1 MIAMDENVPQNDA
14 PRLRVTVVGLGYVG
28 VTASVCVS
36 RSGHRVHGVDLDAER
51 AARLSAGELPF
62 YEPELAELLRRELAG
77 GRLTFSAVDAFD
89 EATGDGLLGDV
100 AMVCV
105 GTPDRAD
112 GGADLSY
119 VYSAVSWLAERAERS
134 REDATLA
141 MKSTVL
147 PGMGRT
153 LMSELLSG
161 SRLGYAANPE
171 FLRAGCAVVDWQ
183 RPKFIVAGA
192 AHDPVAAAR
201 LRALY
206 HDIDA
211 PFHLTDLV
219 TAETVKLVNNCY
231 AATQISYINQ
241 AAALCAVAGADVDAV
256 SDLLAH
262 TTAHYRRLAPGIGYG
277 GSCLPKDLDAALD
290 YGARH
295 GVDLSLLRSVR
306 EVNSRQRLRPVTE
319 IRQWMGRYAA
329 ELKVAVLG
337 LAFKPGTSDIRNSP
351 SLDIARALAEAGGRV
366 RAWDPQ
372 PLARSAARSALT
384 DSGVAVVDTLPET
397 VAEARAAVLCTE
409 WDEIVNADWGQVAA
423 AMSPPRVLYDGR
435 RALNPER
442 MRALGMRYCR

>member
-1 MIAMDENVPQNDA
+1 MTAIDENASN
-14 PRLRVTVVGLGYVG
+14 RLRVTVVGLGYVG
-28 VTASVCVS
+28 ATASVCLS

-51 AARLSAGELPF
+51 VARLSAGELPF
-62 YEPELAELLRRELAG
+62 YEPELPELLRRELAG

-89 EATGDGLLGDV
+89 EVTGDGLLGDV
-100 AMVCV
+100 AMVAV

-119 VYSAVSWLAERAERS
+119 VYSAVSWLAERVERS

-171 FLRAGCAVVDWQ
+171 FLRAGSAVADWQ
-183 RPKFIVAGA
+183 NPELVVAGA
-192 AHDPVAAAR
+192 AHDPVAASR
-201 LRALY
+201 LRNLY

-211 PFHLTDLV
+211 PFHLTDLA
-219 TAETVKLVNNCY
+219 TAETIKLVNNCY
-231 AATQISYINQ
+231 AAMLISYINQ
-241 AAALCAVAGADVDAV
+241 AAALCAAAAADVDEV
-256 SDLLAH
+256 SDMLTH
-262 TTAHYRRLAPGIGYG
+262 TSAHYRRLSSGIGYG
-277 GSCLPKDLDAALD
+277 GSCLPKDLDATLD

-295 GVDLSLLRSVR
+295 GVDLPLLRSVR
-306 EVNSRQRLRPVTE
+306 KVNSRQRRLPVDE
-319 IRQWMGRYAA
+319 IRRWMSYYAA
-329 ELKVAVLG
+329 EMKVAVLG

-351 SLDIARALAEAGGRV
+351 ALDIARALADAGGRI

-372 PLARSAARSALT
+372 PLSRDAGRSSLT
-384 DSGVAVVDTLPET
+384 GNGVAVVDTM
-397 VAEARAAVLCTE
+397 AEAVAGAQAAVLCTE
-409 WDEIVNADWGQVAA
+409 WDEIVNADWSEVAA
-423 AMSPPRVLYDGR
+423 GMGPPRVLYDGR

-442 MRALGMRYCR
+442 MRAFGLRYFR